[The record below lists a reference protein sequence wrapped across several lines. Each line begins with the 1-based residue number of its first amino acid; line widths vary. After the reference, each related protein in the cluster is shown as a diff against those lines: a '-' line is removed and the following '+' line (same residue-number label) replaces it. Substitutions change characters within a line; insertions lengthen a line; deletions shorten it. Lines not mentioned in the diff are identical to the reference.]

1 MTLFLTGTLI
11 SAQVTRQKDPVT
23 QDTLSKFDKTNRKM
37 EALFKIIPVPIYSY
51 STEAGHTIGFA
62 KYNLINLNRN
72 DIISAASR
80 ISEVVTF
87 STEGRVNISV
97 STDLNWKEGKYMVAG
112 YINYRKLPEY
122 MLGIGNEVS
131 VDDLEVVSTT
141 RLKFVNYGHVQVAKN
156 LYAGIGLDL
165 TNYTNIKYDSTS
177 FLIQGDSVT
186 GINGGTST
194 GLGLSVVYDTRNNRY
209 NASKGWFVSMRTM
222 FFPSAMGPYKYQSY
236 DFDVRK
242 YFNPWLKHV
251 IALQATT
258 SYRAGEVPFYE
269 LAQLGGDDKMRG
281 YYKGALRDKV
291 LADCQMEYRMPV
303 WKIFGIAGFIGTGS
317 IAPSYSEFSFSDL
330 WLSYGGGIRVKVD
343 SKNNTN
349 LRFDWGFGPHGIHA
363 FYIGFSEAF

>member
-1 MTLFLTGTLI
+1 MKKKPICPAFLLFAFLIVPLI
-11 SAQVTRQKDPVT
+11 SFSQGNSKARLNKPDSVT

-131 VDDLEVVSTT
+131 VDDLEEVSTT

-186 GINGGTST
+186 GIKGTST
-194 GLGLSVVYDTRNNRY
+194 GLGLSVVYDT
-209 NASKGWFVSMRTM
+209 
-222 FFPSAMGPYKYQSY
+222 PEQ
-236 DFDVRK
+236 
-242 YFNPWLKHV
+242 
-251 IALQATT
+251 
-258 SYRAGEVPFYE
+258 
-269 LAQLGGDDKMRG
+269 
-281 YYKGALRDKV
+281 
-291 LADCQMEYRMPV
+291 PV
-303 WKIFGIAGFIGTGS
+303 
-317 IAPSYSEFSFSDL
+317 
-330 WLSYGGGIRVKVD
+330 
-343 SKNNTN
+343 
-349 LRFDWGFGPHGIHA
+349 
-363 FYIGFSEAF
+363 